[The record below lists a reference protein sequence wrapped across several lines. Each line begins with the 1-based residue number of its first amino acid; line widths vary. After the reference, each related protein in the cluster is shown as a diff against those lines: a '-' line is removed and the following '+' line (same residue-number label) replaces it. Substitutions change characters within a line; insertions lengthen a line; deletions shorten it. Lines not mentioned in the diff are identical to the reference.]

1 MATTGEITGMIAI
14 IAIGTIMTVEIAT
27 IMSGIA
33 IASAMIGIMTATTG
47 ARMR

>member
-1 MATTGEITGMIAI
+1 MIAI
-14 IAIGTIMTVEIAT
+14 IVIGTITTAEIAT

-33 IASAMIGIMTATTG
+33 IPSAIIGIMTATTG